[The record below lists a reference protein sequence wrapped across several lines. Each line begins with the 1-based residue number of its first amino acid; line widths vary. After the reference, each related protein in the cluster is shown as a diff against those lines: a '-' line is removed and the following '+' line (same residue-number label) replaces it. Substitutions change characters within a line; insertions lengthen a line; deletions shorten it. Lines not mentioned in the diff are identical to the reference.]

1 MNIAVIGAGYV
12 GYSNALVLSIH
23 NKVVCFDSSQNVV
36 NLINQNQSPIND
48 PDAKELALTN
58 SSSISASMDLQHSC
72 NNADY
77 IIFAVPTNYDDKT
90 KCFDTEVL
98 IELIKTIASLNQFA
112 CFVIRSTIPIG
123 FTESLQALSLQNEI
137 IFVPEFLREGLS
149 IHDALYPSRIII
161 GCKTYSPKAE
171 TFAKILLESTKEED
185 AEILHMNPTEAE
197 TVKLFANTYL
207 AMRVSFFNELDTFA
221 LEKSL
226 DARAIIDGLSLD
238 PRIGDYYNNPS
249 FGYGGY
255 CLPKDTKQM
264 LSSFEGIPQAMIQ
277 ATVHSNDLR
286 KKFLVRK
293 IIEKLG
299 GKSEAVG
306 VFRLLMKSKA
316 DNFRSAAIMDIM
328 LGLELEGIEM
338 IIFEPNISE
347 NDKALFPNYIFLE
360 DLSQFKQRSAVIIAN
375 RRSSELQDVSEKVFS
390 RDIYGK
396 N

>member
-48 PDAKELALTN
+48 PDARELALTN
-58 SSSISASMDLQHSC
+58 SSSISASMDLQIAC

-90 KCFDTEVL
+90 QCFDTGVL
-98 IELIKTIASLNQFA
+98 IGLIKATASLNKFA

-123 FTESLQALSLQNEI
+123 FTESLQEISIPNEI

-161 GCKTYSPKAE
+161 GCNTYSLKAE
-171 TFAKILLESTKEED
+171 AFAKILLESTKEED

-197 TVKLFANTYL
+197 TVKLFANTFL

-238 PRIGDYYNNPS
+238 PRIGNYYNNPS

-264 LSSFEGIPQAMIQ
+264 LSSFEGIPQAIMQ
-277 ATVHSNDLR
+277 ATVQSNELR
-286 KKFLVRK
+286 KTFLVKK
-293 IIEKLG
+293 IIENLK
-299 GKSEAVG
+299 GKPGVVG
-306 VFRLLMKSKA
+306 VFRLLMKSNS

-328 LGLELEGIEM
+328 SGLLREGIE
-338 IIFEPNISE
+338 ILVFEPNISE
-347 NDKALFPNYIFLE
+347 HDKALFPDYIFLE
-360 DLSQFKQRSAVIIAN
+360 DLDQFKQRSGVIVAN
-375 RRSSELQDVSEKVFS
+375 RTSSRLQDVSDKVFS